1 MCRNAGRS
9 PLDTSRSLR
18 ACVSVPYTFQLHYDM
33 SPLVSLCPPRVKVF
47 VCMRTH
53 MTRCWRDGGCN
64 GDALPSC
71 RRYRY
76 ATSFTSNAGHRHR
89 PRLILNQVDLTH
101 GHSLSSTSCT
111 SSERRTLRAPQSVP
125 RLPRLETH
133 PPRIGP
139 SRDLSVEN
147 QIKKVVRGVEGAR
160 ERGSWQEEV
169 HPFSQ
174 R

>member
-1 MCRNAGRS
+1 MASNCVLCCGKEQYVCRNARRL

-53 MTRCWRDGGCN
+53 TRRCWRDGGCN

-125 RLPRLETH
+125 RLPR
-133 PPRIGP
+133 P
-139 SRDLSVEN
+139 
-147 QIKKVVRGVEGAR
+147 
-160 ERGSWQEEV
+160 
-169 HPFSQ
+169 
-174 R
+174 